1 LLIKIPFVIEFV
13 SLIFLHLFLMN
24 ITNYISDLLYRY
36 ECVIIPDFGGFISN
50 AKSAYL
56 NTQNNTFYPPYK
68 ALTFNAN
75 LVQNDGLLANYIAKA
90 EGFSYDQALVVIKET
105 VAIWQGDL
113 KNKSTVEL
121 DKIGSFNLNPQGQI
135 VFEPQLN
142 TNYLTTSYGLSSLIA
157 SQILSAKA
165 QPVIKLNNQPKVFLK
180 YAAVFV
186 IGLSIIGVSN
196 KYYQDYQ
203 LVKQNEKAQA
213 QQLAVQNRIQA
224 ATFVISNPLPSITL
238 QNTYEP
244 KNFHVVAGAF
254 RDPANAV
261 KKLNE
266 LKNQGFNDAA
276 IIGLNQWQLT
286 QVVYGSFALKEEAQ
300 ALLNKIR
307 RTDTEGVWL
316 LIQNQ

>member
-1 LLIKIPFVIEFV
+1 
-13 SLIFLHLFLMN
+13 MN

>member
-1 LLIKIPFVIEFV
+1 
-13 SLIFLHLFLMN
+13 MN

-157 SQILSAKA
+157 SQILSAKT

>member
-1 LLIKIPFVIEFV
+1 
-13 SLIFLHLFLMN
+13 MN

-254 RDPANAV
+254 RNPANAV

>member
-1 LLIKIPFVIEFV
+1 MLIKNPFVIEFV
-13 SLIFLHLFLMN
+13 NLIFLHLFLMN
-24 ITNYISDLLYRY
+24 IANYISDLLYRY
-36 ECVIIPDFGGFISN
+36 ECVIIPDFGGFVSN

-90 EGFSYDQALVVIKET
+90 EGFSFDQALVFIKET
-105 VAIWQGDL
+105 VAIWQGEL
-113 KNKSTVEL
+113 KNKSTIEL

-142 TNYLTTSYGLSSLIA
+142 INYLTTSYGLSSLIA
-157 SQILSAKA
+157 NQILNAEV

-213 QQLAVQNRIQA
+213 QQLAVQNRIQS

-266 LKNQGFNDAA
+266 LKSQGFNDAA

-286 QVVYGSFALKEEAQ
+286 QVVYGSFALKEDAE

-307 RTDTEGVWL
+307 QTDTEGAWL

>member
-1 LLIKIPFVIEFV
+1 M

-254 RDPANAV
+254 RNPANAV